1 MRSSVGHCATVMHR
15 LIIGNVFRIVCQL
28 ATIIK
33 FVDGVE
39 TWPRSFSQSRLKYV
53 LIKRPSIDPFRAN
66 VLLASNQ
73 FPIRAPRSFDSS
85 RRERTLEV
93 TRVAIFVR
101 FGKKKKKGERKWAK
115 EKGGKAWWLTV
126 EWGEVDEDRKED
138 NFGRRRRD
146 GE

>member
-53 LIKRPSIDPFRAN
+53 LIKRPSIDSFRAN

-73 FPIRAPRSFDSS
+73 FPIRAPNLSIRVVG
-85 RRERTLEV
+85 RERWKV